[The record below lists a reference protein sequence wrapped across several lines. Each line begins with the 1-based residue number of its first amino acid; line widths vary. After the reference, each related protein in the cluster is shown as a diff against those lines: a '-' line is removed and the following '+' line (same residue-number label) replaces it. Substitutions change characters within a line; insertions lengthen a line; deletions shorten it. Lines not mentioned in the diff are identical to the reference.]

1 MGKVKEDKMS
11 HFCLSSTGEDSIY
24 TGVNDDGQW
33 LIYWLKVSGLSEIRE
48 LSFDTNI
55 FLDQIVEAKQK
66 SREGIVA
73 HLFDANG
80 EVINTSFTLYENG
93 TAPNEI
99 NKLMESFLAE
109 KSLKLK
115 SIEIDQLDTSYQRI
129 KFEII
134 DAEEGVYTLLPRN
147 FSWKGGEPYIEAVS

>member
-1 MGKVKEDKMS
+1 MS

-55 FLDQIVEAKQK
+55 FLDQIVEAKEK

-73 HLFDANG
+73 HLFDVNG
-80 EVINTSFTLYENG
+80 EILNTSFTLYKNG
-93 TAPNEI
+93 IESNEI
-99 NKLMESFLAE
+99 NNLMESFLAE
-109 KSLKLK
+109 KSLQLK
-115 SIEIDQLDTSYQRI
+115 SIEIDQLDTVYQRI
-129 KFEII
+129 HFETIE
-134 DAEEGVYTLLPRN
+134 AEEDVYTLQPRD